1 MALTYISAESTVK
14 PEELEV
20 GKTTVYLR
28 RNIVEEQRD
37 SHIEGDS
44 AITIYKYDEAKM
56 TKDEAL
62 SYLGDRQISLAEDT
76 DEFLIDHE
84 YRLLQLELGVSDST
98 TTTSGEV

>member
-37 SHIEGDS
+37 SRIEGDS

-62 SYLGDRQISLAEDT
+62 SYLGNRQISLAEDT